1 MIIIH
6 RTFCYCIS
14 VLIITG
20 LLSSC
25 TSLGVR
31 PKDANLFEAIGN
43 HNSGEFQRQTR
54 RQLLVL
60 NDSKRGV
67 TKQRRETESLRATL
81 KRSKEEKRLLV
92 GNLNKLRVS
101 NQLLEKQILAINVKN
116 QAELSRKNSLVDKVL
131 ILNKKIDTLKK
142 EIMFKSKSSL
152 SSSAYEKKIS
162 VLKSQIRILRKLMLA
177 Q

>member
-1 MIIIH
+1 MIAQ
-6 RTFCYCIS
+6 RNFCCCIL
-14 VLIITG
+14 VLTITG

-60 NDSKRGV
+60 NDSKRSV
-67 TKQRRETESLRATL
+67 TKQRRETASLRAAL
-81 KRSKEEKRLLV
+81 ERSKEEKRLLV
-92 GNLNKLRVS
+92 SNLNKLRVS
-101 NQLLEKQILAINVKN
+101 NKLLENQILAIKVKN
-116 QAELSRKNSLVDKVL
+116 LAELSRKNSLVDKVF
-131 ILNKKIDTLKK
+131 ILNKKINTLKK
-142 EIMFKSKSSL
+142 EVVSKSESSL

-162 VLKSQIRILRKLMLA
+162 VLKGQIRILRKLMLA